1 MTLVRE
7 LEPGLC
13 VTELDLPEFSVRGAV
28 LVGRERALV
37 WDTLSHPR
45 DMVPV
50 APLVA
55 GRPLTVV
62 YSHADWD
69 HVWGTGGLA
78 PDEVVGQEICRRRFD
93 TDVPATLDEKR
104 AAEPGAWDDVRL
116 VPPTRT
122 FTAELTLDLGDLTCV
137 LHHLPG
143 HTPDCCV
150 AFLPERGVLLL
161 GDTVETPL
169 PVINDAGAVTAWI
182 AALAPWAADPRVRLV
197 IPAHGSIGGRKII
210 SDTIAYLD
218 ALRSDTPPRVPD
230 ALTAFYRE
238 THRENLQRMQE
249 RRRNDHDPV
258 PSD

>member
-1 MTLVRE
+1 MTRLRE

-28 LVGRERALV
+28 LVGRDRALA

-45 DMVPV
+45 DMAPV
-50 APLVA
+50 AARVA

-93 TDVPATLDEKR
+93 EDVPITLAKKR

-122 FTAELTLDLGDLTCV
+122 FERETLLDLGDLTCV
-137 LHHLPG
+137 VHHLPG

-150 AFLPERGVLLL
+150 AFLPERGVLLM

-169 PVINDAGAVTAWI
+169 PVINDAGAVAAWL

-197 IPAHGSIGGRKII
+197 IPAHGPIGGREVIAR
-210 SDTIAYLD
+210 TIDYL
-218 ALRSDTPPRVPD
+218 A
-230 ALTAFYRE
+230 ALTAGRSPAVPDHLDPFYRE
-238 THRENLQRMQE
+238 THAENMRLMRERG
-249 RRRNDHDPV
+249 
-258 PSD
+258 